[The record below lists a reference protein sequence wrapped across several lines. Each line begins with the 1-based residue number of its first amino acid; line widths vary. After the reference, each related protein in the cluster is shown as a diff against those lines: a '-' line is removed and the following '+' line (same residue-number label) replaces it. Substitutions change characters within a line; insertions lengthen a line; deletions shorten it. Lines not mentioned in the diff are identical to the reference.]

1 MGNLKKKIKNSSFQ
15 DKSTGS
21 GSLNNKNRGD
31 FKEREIFE
39 IQMDQYFEY
48 LRFER
53 LLMPNSI
60 SSYRRDFKKFRQ
72 YLLLNPKISFLNISK
87 PQILDFLKYL
97 YNDNSDISVSRVLSA
112 LRGFYKFLIRQQI
125 IKNNPWSQIKN
136 PRSPKKILEILD
148 IEEVLKFLDSIPE
161 STPSD
166 LRDRAMF
173 EVLYGCGLRVSEI
186 TGLSMGSIDFDQK
199 LLRFIGKGD
208 KERIVPFG
216 DTALLFLNKYIDS
229 ARGKIEKEKKTDFLF
244 LNMRGGK
251 LSRKGFWKIMKKY
264 ADRAGIEKNIYP
276 HIFRHSFATH
286 LLQRGA
292 DLRTVQKLLGHSS
305 ISTTE
310 IYTNLTKEY
319 LKDAYFKYHPR
330 ESYE

>member
-1 MGNLKKKIKNSSFQ
+1 MENLEKKIKNSSFQ
-15 DKSTGS
+15 DKFSGS
-21 GSLNNKNRGD
+21 GNLNNKNRGV
-31 FKEREIFE
+31 FREREIFE
-39 IQMDQYFEY
+39 IQLDQYFEY
-48 LRFER
+48 LRFEK
-53 LLMPNSI
+53 LLMSNSI
-60 SSYRRDFKKFRQ
+60 SSYGRDFKKFRQ

-97 YNDNSDISVSRVLSA
+97 YNDISDISVSRILSA

-125 IKNNPWSQIKN
+125 IKNNPWSPVKN
-136 PRSPKKILEILD
+136 PRSSKKILEILD

-173 EVLYGCGLRVSEI
+173 EILYGCGLRVSEI
-186 TGLSMGSIDFDQK
+186 TGLSIGSIDFDQK

-208 KERIVPFG
+208 KERIVPLG

-244 LNMRGGK
+244 LNMRGDK
-251 LSRKGFWKIMKKY
+251 LSRQGFWKILKKY
-264 ADRAGIEKNIYP
+264 ADKAGIEKNIYP

-330 ESYE
+330 ESC